1 MAFLR
6 SYLLKRLGQSLIAVL
21 GVATIVFFIIRISGD
36 PTRLMLPPE
45 ATEVQV
51 EALRESLGFNQ
62 PILVQYKEYLLSLF
76 QGDFGQSLYF
86 KEPALQMVLHRL
98 PATIDLA
105 VTAIVIA
112 VILGLTAGII
122 SAYRKNS
129 WLDFFISSGVFAL
142 QSLPVF
148 WVGIVLILIFAVRL
162 NWVPTSGNQGL
173 VSLVLPAI
181 TLAAYPIAPI
191 ARTMRASLIEVMDQD
206 YMLTSKA
213 QGFSKR
219 QRILRRG
226 LKNAFLPV
234 ITVIS
239 LEFGVMIAGAV
250 VTETIFSWPGVGSLI
265 VQAVSNRDFPLVQAS
280 VLVISLIYILLTFVT
295 DIVYRMIDPRIKL

>member
-1 MAFLR
+1 MR
-6 SYLLKRLGQSLIAVL
+6 SYVLKRLFQSLLAVI
-21 GVATIVFFIIRISGD
+21 GAATIVFFIIRISGD
-36 PTRLMLPPE
+36 PARLMLPPE
-45 ATEVQV
+45 ATDEQV
-51 EALRESLGFNQ
+51 EALRESLGFNR
-62 PILVQYKEYLLSLF
+62 PLSAQYIDYIGNLF
-76 QGDFGQSLYF
+76 RGNFGDSLYF
-86 KEPALQMVLHRL
+86 KEPALQLVMERL

-105 VTAIVIA
+105 VSAIIIA
-112 VILGLTAGII
+112 IMLGLTAGIL
-122 SAYRKNS
+122 SAYRRNS
-129 WLDFFISSGVFAL
+129 WLDHLLSSGVFTL

-148 WVGIVLILIFAVRL
+148 WVGIVLIMIFAVQL
-162 NWVPTSGNQGL
+162 KWLPTSGNVGL
-173 VSLVLPAI
+173 VSLILPAV

-191 ARTMRASLIEVMDQD
+191 ARTMRASLIEVMEQD
-206 YMLTSKA
+206 YMLTSRA
-213 QGFSKR
+213 QGFSKS

-265 VQAVSNRDFPLVQAS
+265 IQAVSNRDFPLVQAS

-295 DIVYRMIDPRIKL
+295 DIIYRVIDPRIKL